1 MSLCL
6 HMISYDKQFL
16 LSTNTPIFFFFV
28 VSINMDCVKMKSLTG
43 SKDVF
48 PFFVPGE
55 QSPNVSLMQRMSDM
69 LSRWFEEASEAQSSR
84 GTRPQTRPR
93 GEASILRPS
102 NGPKSVFKLFICV
115 LNLICVSG

>member
-28 VSINMDCVKMKSLTG
+28 ISINMDCVKMKSLTG

-48 PFFVPGE
+48 PFF
-55 QSPNVSLMQRMSDM
+55 
-69 LSRWFEEASEAQSSR
+69 FFFCSR
-84 GTRPQTRPR
+84 GAESER
-93 GEASILRPS
+93 
-102 NGPKSVFKLFICV
+102 
-115 LNLICVSG
+115 VSDAEDVGHAVPVV

>member
-48 PFFVPGE
+48 PFFC
-55 QSPNVSLMQRMSDM
+55 
-69 LSRWFEEASEAQSSR
+69 SR
-84 GTRPQTRPR
+84 GAESERVSDAEDV
-93 GEASILRPS
+93 GHAV
-102 NGPKSVFKLFICV
+102 SVV
-115 LNLICVSG
+115 

>member
-28 VSINMDCVKMKSLTG
+28 ISINMDCVKMKSLTG

-48 PFFVPGE
+48 PFF
-55 QSPNVSLMQRMSDM
+55 
-69 LSRWFEEASEAQSSR
+69 FFFFCSR
-84 GTRPQTRPR
+84 GA
-93 GEASILRPS
+93 ESE
-102 NGPKSVFKLFICV
+102 
-115 LNLICVSG
+115 CVSDAEDVGHAVPVV